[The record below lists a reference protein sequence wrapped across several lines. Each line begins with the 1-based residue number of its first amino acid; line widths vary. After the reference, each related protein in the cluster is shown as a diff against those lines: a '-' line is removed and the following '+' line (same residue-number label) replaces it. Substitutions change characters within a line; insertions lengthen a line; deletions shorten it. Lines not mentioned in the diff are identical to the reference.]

1 MRTNSHQATGDCAA
15 DNSEME
21 MLIDHPIVWKN
32 VATLSLIILAL
43 VSIMHF
49 VGNNMGSSREI
60 STLLVSLFEAHAIL
74 ASMITQW
81 SLDPQSTELLKLI
94 VVILLG
100 TTLSKSY
107 LVFAGK
113 NLESKG
119 LFISIMLGVLLLS
132 LSTGFAW
139 ISLQS

>member
-1 MRTNSHQATGDCAA
+1 
-15 DNSEME
+15 ME
-21 MLIDHPIVWKN
+21 MLIDHPIAWKN
-32 VATLSLIILAL
+32 LATLSLKILAL
-43 VSIMHF
+43 VSIMHLA
-49 VGNNMGSSREI
+49 GNNLGSSREI
-60 STLLVSLFEAHAIL
+60 STLLVWLFEAHAIL
-74 ASMITQW
+74 ASVITQW

-119 LFISIMLGVLLLS
+119 LFISIMLGVLLQS
-132 LSTGFAW
+132 LSTGFA
-139 ISLQS
+139 